1 MRIYY
6 STARSSCQCREA
18 DMRRTMP
25 ELTLSNGVRL
35 HWREAGDPA
44 KPPVV
49 WIHGGSIEE
58 SSSMV
63 ADLEPFAT
71 RMRTLFPDTRG
82 HGLSERFERVE
93 DYTYPKKAEDVL
105 LWLDALGV
113 ERAVFG
119 GASMGA
125 ALSLWLAAH
134 APGRV
139 RALVSISGPPYAPL
153 PEDVAWWTRH
163 RRLVETGRFE
173 EYYDANVRLRVGDEA
188 LARLKARPD
197 RYVEVLGT
205 LRRHSVA
212 SLLALL
218 DETYSRTEWLADCA
232 RIRCPALVIAGSED
246 HFPTVAMSRR
256 VAETIPG
263 ARLHVVAGGGHFP
276 NRSHRA
282 EVQRVVGSF
291 LADIGV

>member
-1 MRIYY
+1 M
-6 STARSSCQCREA
+6 TFV
-18 DMRRTMP
+18 P
-25 ELTLSNGVRL
+25 ETVLPNGVRL
-35 HWREAGDPA
+35 HWREAGDPT

-58 SSSMV
+58 ASSMV
-63 ADLEPFAT
+63 ADLEPFAA
-71 RMRTLFPDTRG
+71 RIRALFPDTRG
-82 HGLSERFERVE
+82 HGLSARFERVE
-93 DYTYPKKAEDVL
+93 DYRYPKKAEDVL
-105 LWLDALGV
+105 LWLDALGL

-125 ALSLWLAAH
+125 ALSLWLAVH
-134 APGRV
+134 APQRV
-139 RALVSISGPPYAPL
+139 RAVVSISGPPYAPIAD
-153 PEDVAWWTRH
+153 DVAWWKHPRP
-163 RRLVETGRFE
+163 LVEAGRFE
-173 EYYDANVRLRVGDEA
+173 EYYDANVRLRVGEEA

-197 RYVEVLGT
+197 RYVEVLGM

-232 RIRCPALVIAGSED
+232 RIRCPVLVIGGSED

-263 ARLHVVAGGGHFP
+263 ARFHVVAGGSPLPH
-276 NRSHRA
+276 RSHPAQGQGVRA
-282 EVQRVVGSF
+282 ALFSG
-291 LADIGV
+291 IGV

>member
-6 STARSSCQCREA
+6 STAWRACQCPEF
-18 DMRRTMP
+18 DTVISMP
-25 ELTLSNGVRL
+25 EILLPNGVRL
-35 HWREAGDPA
+35 HWLETGDPA
-44 KPPVV
+44 RPPVV
-49 WIHGGSIEE
+49 WIHGGSVED

-71 RMRTLFPDTRG
+71 RVRALFPDTRG

-93 DYTYPKKAEDVL
+93 DYTYAKKAEDMLV
-105 LWLDALGV
+105 WLDALGI
-113 ERAVFG
+113 ERAIFG

-125 ALSLWLAAH
+125 ALSLWLAVR
-134 APGRV
+134 APQRV
-139 RALVSISGPPYAPL
+139 RAVVSISGPPYAPL
-153 PEDVAWWTRH
+153 PADVAWWKRH
-163 RRLVETGRFE
+163 RRLVEAGRFE

-218 DETYSRTEWLADCA
+218 DETYSRTEWVGDCA
-232 RIRCPALVIAGSED
+232 RIRCPVLVIAGSED

-282 EVQRVVGSF
+282 EVQEVVGAF
-291 LADIGV
+291 LTVIGV